1 MKFLVDANL
10 PPGLATW
17 LREQGHEA
25 SHIFEEPGHK
35 ASDAVIGDFARRQ
48 GCVIVTK
55 DEDFVALATL
65 APESAPVVWVRLGN
79 ATNAALK
86 EWLEPLLAD
95 IVQRIRN
102 GEKLIE
108 VV

>member
-10 PPGLATW
+10 PPELATW
-17 LREQGHEA
+17 LRERGHDA
-25 SHIFEEPGHK
+25 SHIFETSGHK
-35 ASDAVIGDFARRQ
+35 AGDAAIADLAWRQ
-48 GCVIVTK
+48 GSVIVTK

-65 APESAPVVWVRLGN
+65 AAESAPVVWVRLGN
-79 ATNAALK
+79 ATNAALR
-86 EWLEPLLAD
+86 EWLEPLLPD
-95 IVQRIRN
+95 IVQRIES